1 MQTIAALAILF
12 TGYSLF
18 CALALGLSHLRRH
31 STPLAGLA
39 GQVLLLALAALQ
51 LCHFAWL
58 YLDLPWVLQRPYFV
72 TLYLVAPA
80 FYLFSRP
87 LLQPDAASRPPTLL
101 LHGLPVLLSVWV
113 PAGVA
118 LPLAFAIGAGYLLW
132 LARVLYPL
140 RQERENF
147 QREMLLLGAV
157 FAIAGGVALL
167 GLLQTALPGKLFH
180 SLYAVAI
187 GLAFLLVQLTLAM
200 RPQLEEELNTTL
212 HTAYS
217 NSTLGNVD
225 RDAALA
231 RLAALMQT
239 QQLYLDAELSLAGLA
254 QAMSLSSHQLSE
266 LLNSCLGK
274 GFARYL
280 REQRVAAAQR
290 MLCEEPSASVLS
302 VGLSVGF
309 TSQSNFYEAFR
320 EVAGTTPGQYRK
332 LQQGQAAAPAN

>member
-18 CALALGLSHLRRH
+18 CALALGLTHFRQHR
-31 STPLAGLA
+31 TPLSGLA

-51 LCHFAWL
+51 LCHFSWL
-58 YLDLPWVLQRPYFV
+58 YLDLPWVRQPPYFI
-72 TLYLVAPA
+72 TLYVVAPA

-87 LLQPDAASRPPTLL
+87 LLQPKANNKHPALL
-101 LHGLPVLLSVWV
+101 LHGLPVLFSVWV
-113 PAGVA
+113 PPGFA

-147 QREMLLLGAV
+147 HREMLLLGAV
-157 FAIAGGVALL
+157 FAIAGGVSLL
-167 GLLQTALPGKLFH
+167 GLLQTALPGKLFY
-180 SLYAVAI
+180 SLYAAAI

-200 RPQLEEELNTTL
+200 RPQLEEEVNASV

-217 NSTLGNVD
+217 NTTLGNVD
-225 RDAALA
+225 CDAALA
-231 RLAALMQT
+231 QLAQLMQT
-239 QQLYLDAELSLAGLA
+239 QQLYLDQSLSLSSLA
-254 QAMSLSSHQLSE
+254 EAMGLSSHQLSE

-280 REQRVAAAQR
+280 REQRVSAAQH
-290 MLCEEPSASVLS
+290 MLCEEPSTSVLS

-332 LQQGQAAAPAN
+332 LHQGQPASPAN

>member
-1 MQTIAALAILF
+1 MQTIAALAILL

-18 CALALGLSHLRRH
+18 CALALGLTHFRQHGTLLSGM
-31 STPLAGLA
+31 AGRA
-39 GQVLLLALAALQ
+39 LLLALAALQ

-58 YLDLPWVLQRPYFV
+58 YLDVPLVLQRPYFV

-87 LLQPDAASRPPTLL
+87 LLQPDAARMHPTLL

-113 PAGVA
+113 PPGFA
-118 LPLAFAIGAGYLLW
+118 LPLAFSIGAGYLLW

-140 RQERENF
+140 RQERENYR
-147 QREMLLLGAV
+147 REMLLLGAV
-157 FAIAGGVALL
+157 FAIACSVSLL
-167 GLLQTALPGKLFH
+167 GLLQTVLPYKLFY
-180 SLYAVAI
+180 SLYAMAI

-200 RPQLEEELNTTL
+200 RPQLEEEVNTSA

-225 RDAALA
+225 CDAALA
-231 RLAALMQT
+231 RLAELMHV
-239 QQLYLDAELSLAGLA
+239 QQLYLDQELSLSSLA
-254 QAMSLSSHQLSE
+254 EAMALSSHQLSE
-266 LLNSCLGK
+266 LLNSSLGK

-280 REQRVAAAQR
+280 REQRVAAAQH

-332 LQQGQAAAPAN
+332 LHQGQAATPTN

>member
-1 MQTIAALAILF
+1 MQTIATLAILF

-18 CALALGLSHLRRH
+18 CALALGLGHFRRY

-39 GQVLLLALAALQ
+39 GQILLLALAALQ

-87 LLQPDAASRPPTLL
+87 LLQPEANNAHPALL

-113 PAGVA
+113 PPGFA
-118 LPLAFAIGAGYLLW
+118 LPLAFSIGAGYLLW
-132 LARVLYPL
+132 LLRVLYPL

-147 QREMLLLGAV
+147 HREMLLLGAV
-157 FAIAGGVALL
+157 FAIASGVSLL
-167 GLLQTALPGKLFH
+167 GLLQTTLPGKLFY
-180 SLYAVAI
+180 SLYAIAI

-200 RPQLEEELNTTL
+200 RPQLEEEVNATV

-217 NSTLGNVD
+217 NTTLGNVD
-225 RDAALA
+225 CDAALA

-254 QAMSLSSHQLSE
+254 EAMSLSSHQLSE

-290 MLCEEPSASVLS
+290 MLCEEPGASVLS

-320 EVAGTTPGQYRK
+320 EIAGTTPGQYRK
-332 LQQGQAAAPAN
+332 LHQGQPAAPAN